1 MQSRSWL
8 AAVCLVGGLGGLWLA
23 GCSAPPSSPLASE
36 PYVYTP
42 ISKVQT
48 NDPFLW
54 LEDVT
59 GDKQLEWV
67 RDRNASSTYE
77 LTNSPSFEPL
87 RQRLLSIL
95 DSRERIPYPQKLGEY
110 LYNFWRDDQH
120 VRGIL
125 RRTSLEEYRKAQP
138 SWEIVLDL
146 DKISADEGENWVW
159 KGFDALH
166 PDYERCLVMLSRGG
180 ADATVVREYDLV
192 NKTFIADGF
201 SLAEAKSDVSWKD
214 RDNLYVGT
222 DFGDGSLTDSGYP
235 RVVKLWKRGTPL
247 EEATEVFAGEAT
259 DVASSAVVD
268 HDRGET
274 YEWLM
279 RAITFYSNETF
290 LRRNDEWVKIEK
302 PDDAEISTFGK
313 HLLITLRSDWTVGG
327 NTYPAGALL
336 ATPLQQH
343 LDGKGDYAML
353 FEPTERKSLAG
364 VSGTLHH
371 LVVNELENVRNKVFI
386 LTPQSD
392 GSWSRKALDAPEFG
406 TVSVSGMD
414 PDHSDDYWMT
424 VTDFLSPSSL
434 AIGTIGQPG
443 QEQLKSLPSY
453 FEAAGLKI
461 EQFEAMS
468 HDGVMIPYFQ
478 VSPADLKLDGN
489 NPTLL
494 YGYGGFEISLLSRY
508 NPETGAAWMEKGYV
522 YVLANIRGGGEFGPA
537 WHQAALKEKRQ
548 NAYNDFIAVAEDLVR
563 RRVTTPKRLGINGG
577 SNGGLL
583 MGNMLVQRPDL
594 FGAIV
599 CQVPLLDMR
608 RFHVLLAGAS
618 WMGEYGNPDDPKE
631 WNFLRRYSPYQ
642 NVRADVQY
650 PRTFFTTSTR
660 DDRVHPGHARKM
672 VARMRSQGHDVLYY
686 ENIEGG
692 HGGAANNPQRAYMQA
707 LAYSFL
713 EKELTRP

>member
-1 MQSRSWL
+1 MQSRFWM

-23 GCSAPPSSPLASE
+23 GCTAPPASPLASE

-110 LYNFWRDDQH
+110 LYNFWRDDRH

-138 SWEIVLDL
+138 AWEIVLDL
-146 DKISADEGENWVW
+146 DKVSADENENWVW
-159 KGFDALH
+159 KGFDALY

-192 NKTFIADGF
+192 NKSFIADGF

-214 RDNLYVGT
+214 RDSLYVGT

-247 EEATEVFAGEAT
+247 EEAREVFAGEST

-279 RAITFYSNETF
+279 RAMTFYSNQTF

-327 NTYPAGALL
+327 TTYPAGALL
-336 ATPLQQH
+336 AIPLQQH
-343 LDGKGDYAML
+343 LDGKRDYAVL
-353 FEPTERKSLAG
+353 FEPTDRKSLAG

-392 GSWSRKALDAPEFG
+392 GSWSRNALDAPEFG
-406 TVSVSGMD
+406 TVSVSGID

-434 AIGTIGQPG
+434 AMGTIGRPG

-461 EQFEAMS
+461 KQFEAMS

>member
-1 MQSRSWL
+1 
-8 AAVCLVGGLGGLWLA
+8 
-23 GCSAPPSSPLASE
+23 
-36 PYVYTP
+36 
-42 ISKVQT
+42 VQT

-59 GDKQLEWV
+59 GNKQLEWV

-138 SWEIVLDL
+138 SWETVLDL
-146 DKISADEGENWVW
+146 DKVSADENENWVW

-192 NKTFIADGF
+192 KKSFIADGF

-247 EEATEVFAGEAT
+247 AEAREVFAGEAT

-279 RAITFYSNETF
+279 RAMTFYSNETF
-290 LRRNDEWVKIEK
+290 LRRNDDWVKIEK

-327 NTYPAGALL
+327 ATYPAGALL
-336 ATPLQQH
+336 ATPLKDH
-343 LDGKGDYAML
+343 LEGKRDYAML
-353 FEPTERKSLAG
+353 FEPSERKSLAG

-371 LVVNELENVRNKVFI
+371 LVVNELENVRNKVFV
-386 LTPQSD
+386 LTPKDD
-392 GSWSRKALDAPEFG
+392 GSWSRNALDAPEFG
-406 TVSVSGMD
+406 TVSVSGID

-434 AIGTIGQPG
+434 AMGTIGRPG